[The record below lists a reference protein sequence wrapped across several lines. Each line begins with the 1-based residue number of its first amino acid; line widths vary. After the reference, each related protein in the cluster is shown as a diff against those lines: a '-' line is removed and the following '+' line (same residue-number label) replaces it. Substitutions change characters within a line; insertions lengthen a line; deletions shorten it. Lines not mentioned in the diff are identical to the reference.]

1 MAMDTVKSKV
11 GHGLRLMLVSVMTG
25 ANVVTILLLWVSCLS
40 THLDPA
46 TYPKLSLGGLL
57 FPVFLVLNL
66 AFVFFWLIIS
76 CRHVL
81 LPIMGIIFCWNYVRD
96 YCPINLQKKVPESA
110 CKIMSYNVVGFN
122 DDEEN
127 GLDGYK
133 TIEYISKNNADI
145 IFLQECP
152 SGGKKYLELAKRMT
166 DSGYNVK
173 ANGQLR
179 IYSKLPFVG
188 ETIYSESKKK
198 GNGTFACMVEI
209 KGDTVVLINN
219 HLESNS
225 ITEKEKDDYS
235 EALGFHDKDK
245 VKASGR
251 VLLSRLSLAATKR
264 AEQTDSLCSLIRKY
278 ERYDMIVC
286 GDMNDT
292 PISYTYQQIANLLKN
307 AYEESGTGLGISF
320 NRKGFPVRIDH
331 IFTSKGLKSARTF
344 VNSKISSS
352 DHRPIITNI
361 YKNTET
367 KQASNVPE

>member
-1 MAMDTVKSKV
+1 
-11 GHGLRLMLVSVMTG
+11 
-25 ANVVTILLLWVSCLS
+25 
-40 THLDPA
+40 
-46 TYPKLSLGGLL
+46 
-57 FPVFLVLNL
+57 
-66 AFVFFWLIIS
+66 
-76 CRHVL
+76 
-81 LPIMGIIFCWNYVRD
+81 MGIIFCWNYVRD

>member
-1 MAMDTVKSKV
+1 MATDTIKSKV
-11 GHGLRLMLVSVMTG
+11 RHGLRLILVSALTG
-25 ANVVTILLLWVSCLS
+25 ANVATILLLWASCLS

-46 TYPKLSLGGLL
+46 TYPKLSLCGLL
-57 FPVFLVLNL
+57 FPIFLVLNL
-66 AFVFFWLIIS
+66 AFVFIWLIIS

-81 LPIMGIIFCWNYVRD
+81 LPIIGILFCWNYVRD
-96 YCPINLQKKVPESA
+96 YCPINLQKKVPDSA
-110 CKIMSYNVVGFN
+110 CKVMSYNVVSFN
-122 DDEEN
+122 DDKEN
-127 GLDGYK
+127 GLEGNK
-133 TIEYISKNNADI
+133 TIEYISKTNADI
-145 IFLQECP
+145 VFLQECP
-152 SGGKKYLELAKRMT
+152 SGGKKYLELSKRMKEA
-166 DSGYNVK
+166 GYDVR
-173 ANGQLR
+173 ADGPLR
-179 IYSKLPFVG
+179 IYSKYPFVK
-188 ETIYSESKKK
+188 EAIYSDTQKT
-198 GNGTFACMVEI
+198 GNGTFACMVDI

-235 EALGFHDKDK
+235 EALGFHDKEK

-251 VLLSRLSLAATKR
+251 VLLSRLSSATARR
-264 AEQTDSLCSLIRKY
+264 AEQTDSLCNLIRKY